1 MFKRKR
7 DTAATP
13 EHVQKPVNDNFDT
26 SIDASDI
33 NPLEKKKR
41 SREDKRQFL
50 VAYVF
55 ALLFI
60 ALALVLLSYFN
71 QVRATREQIQNL
83 TEEHN
88 LFSVSALGSIDKLT
102 TQLDTLR
109 EERDSLSEANT
120 ALENKLSDMQSE
132 QNSLEA
138 KLEVAAAEQE
148 ALEDKNAALELTVNA
163 VTNAENAISLFN
175 NGDYDGAAAA
185 VSELREG
192 DGEEE
197 LSKFPSLN
205 KSYQNVCT
213 KLENRGYLE

>member
-41 SREDKRQFL
+41 SREDKRRFL

-109 EERDSLSEANT
+109 EERDSLSDANT

-148 ALEDKNAALELTVNA
+148 ALAKAASV
-163 VTNAENAISLFN
+163 
-175 NGDYDGAAAA
+175 AAGL
-185 VSELREG
+185 VLVQLREISCYPSFRVAANG
-192 DGEEE
+192 KITYETYVEAVFVKGE
-197 LSKFPSLN
+197 
-205 KSYQNVCT
+205 
-213 KLENRGYLE
+213 